1 MKVYQSPLSKELNEG
16 GIKRVCEAYQ
26 KYLPEF
32 GVKFVD
38 DDTTADL
45 IASHAGSYP
54 KPTVLH
60 CHGLY
65 WTSDYPD
72 ANRWEWAMNAAIIS
86 AIRYSKEVTVPSSW
100 VAETFQ
106 RDMRFTPHIIPHG
119 IEWQEWQ
126 HKEPNE
132 GYILWNK
139 NRIGDVCDPN
149 ILGKLADKFQDETFV
164 TTYAPQ
170 NMHNT
175 IASGKKD
182 LTEMWQNIKI
192 TDILPHNQMK
202 IMLQRAG
209 VYLSTTKETF
219 GIGVLEAMAAGVPVL
234 GWRYGGNNQLI
245 THGVNGYLAEPNN
258 LDDLFEGLNYCLK
271 YRKLL
276 GGNGQE
282 LAKNWTWLNACQMV
296 YDVYK
301 RALEPED
308 HSVSVVIPVY
318 NKSIEQ
324 VKRTIDSCVNQTLKP
339 KEIIVIND
347 GSGLQY
353 KIVDLVLSYP
363 ELPEIAF
370 LNQNNQG
377 VAHARNNGIA
387 RTSSTYICC
396 LDSDDWIEPDYL
408 ERCVN
413 EIKQDRSLGI
423 VYTGL
428 RWHNPDGET
437 GISQWPNGFD
447 YDLQIARK
455 NQVPTCCVFRREAW
469 ERIGGYKQR
478 YAPLGAGSE
487 DAAFWT
493 MFGAIGYGA
502 KQITKKPLFNYSTGQ
517 GLVHGNP
524 DYSEVDWLQMYP
536 WVKDRKHPFASL
548 AKPKSFSHSVRQYD
562 EPIISIIIP
571 VGPGHESEVCNAL
584 DSIEMQHY
592 RKWEV
597 IVVWDGCDSRK
608 DEVVLP
614 SGTKGFTH
622 CFTEQQNKIH
632 KAYPYVKFRSIGTDF
647 TRGAGWSRNFGVSFA
662 RADLIFFL
670 DADDV
675 LSHPNTLDIM
685 LEAWQNE
692 HKIIYSD
699 YLVKASWGSK
709 EEALEKLDNPVRL
722 KGYLQKTKQSI
733 ISYQAGDYDCGLAQL
748 QPKLSNNS
756 VMPYYIWCLVSCL
769 MPKKWFNEIGG
780 FDENLETWE
789 DVELFWR
796 MAKLGYCFHRVP
808 QELILYNADSGTRR
822 ENSIPRDDDGR
833 QKHKN
838 LIKYITD
845 KHKDLEIMA
854 CGCQDDKKA
863 KMTEQDVKMNSNDF
877 VTIEFWPK
885 GMGRGQAYGKH
896 LKSPTGQRI
905 GNNKLID
912 YGGYSRKAGDRFE
925 VHTLDQQAKPDVFVL
940 APAIVEVPKEKIITP
955 EPVVL
960 VGTGSPD
967 DNNTQELK
975 FVDYQKMSIKA
986 LKGIISYANFDELK
1000 DILHQEKEGKKRKSI
1015 IAAIQKK
1022 FK

>member
-1 MKVYQSPLSKELNEG
+1 MKVYQSPPTKELNEG

-32 GVKFVD
+32 GIQFVND
-38 DDTTADL
+38 DAEADL
-45 IASHAGSYP
+45 ISSHAGSYS

-72 ANRWEWAMNAAIIS
+72 ANRWEWAMNAAVIS
-86 AIRYSKEVTVPSSW
+86 AIRYSKEVTVPSAW

-106 RDMRFTPHIIPHG
+106 RDMRFTPNIIPHG
-119 IEWQEWQ
+119 IEWQDWQ
-126 HKEPNE
+126 HKEQNE

-149 ILGKLADKFQDETFV
+149 ILGKLADRFQDETFV

-182 LTEMWQNIKI
+182 TTEMWHNIKI

-202 IMLQRAG
+202 LMVQRAG

-219 GIGVLEAMAAGVPVL
+219 GLGVLEAMAAGVPVL
-234 GWRYGGNNQLI
+234 GWRYGGNTQLI
-245 THGVNGYLAEPNN
+245 EHGVNGYLAEPNN
-258 LDDLFEGLNYCLK
+258 LDDLFEGLNYCLQ

-276 GGNGQE
+276 GANGQE

-296 YDVYK
+296 YNVYTK
-301 RALEPED
+301 ALEPED

-318 NKSIEQ
+318 NKTIEQ
-324 VKRTIDSCVNQTLKP
+324 VERAVESCLNQTLKP
-339 KEIIVIND
+339 KEIIVIDD
-347 GSGLQY
+347 GSDTDYETLQSFGSQNY
-353 KIVDLVLSYP
+353 YP
-363 ELPEIAF
+363 VTVIK
-370 LNQNNQG
+370 QHNQG

-387 RTSSTYICC
+387 QTTSTYICC

-408 ERCVN
+408 KRCVN

-423 VYTGL
+423 VFTGL

-447 YDLQIARK
+447 YDAQIARK
-455 NQVPTCCVFRREAW
+455 NQIPTCCVFRREAW

-502 KQITKKPLFNYSTGQ
+502 RQITKKPLFNYSTGQ

-524 DYSEVDWLQMYP
+524 EYNEVDWLQMYP
-536 WVKDRKHPFASL
+536 WTRDIKHPFASL
-548 AKPKSFSHSVRQYD
+548 AKPKDFSHPVRQYD

-571 VGPGHESEVCNAL
+571 VGTGHEKEVCNAL

-597 IVVWDGCDSRK
+597 IVIWDFDLQDNEIINQIQLS
-608 DEVVLP
+608 
-614 SGTKGFTH
+614 
-622 CFTEQQNKIH
+622 
-632 KAYPYVKFRSIGTDF
+632 YPYVRFRGIGASS
-647 TRGAGWSRNFGVSFA
+647 GAGWSRNFGVNFA

-675 LSHPNTLDIM
+675 LSSPHTLDIM
-685 LEAWQNE
+685 LESWQNE

-709 EEALEKLDNPVRL
+709 EEALNKLDDPTRL
-722 KGYLQKTKQSI
+722 KGYLPKTKQSI
-733 ISYQAGDYDCGLAQL
+733 ISYQAGDYDCNVAQS

-756 VMPYYIWCLVSCL
+756 NMPYYIWCLVSCL
-769 MPKKWFNEIGG
+769 MPKKWFNEAGG
-780 FDENLETWE
+780 FDESLDTWE

-796 MAKLGYCFHRVP
+796 MAKLGYCFHRVS
-808 QELILYNADSGTRR
+808 QELILYNADSGNRR
-822 ENSIPRDDDGR
+822 EESIPKDHFGR
-833 QKHKN
+833 QNHKN

-863 KMTEQDVKMNSNDF
+863 ITAEQDTKMKDNDF
-877 VTIEFWPK
+877 VRIEFWPK
-885 GMGRGQAYGKH
+885 GVERGQSYGKH
-896 LKSPTGQRI
+896 LKSPSGQRI

-912 YGGYSRKAGDRFE
+912 YGGYSRRAGDKFD
-925 VHTLDQQAKPDVFVL
+925 VHIADQKARPDMFQL
-940 APAIVEVPKEKIITP
+940 ATVEIEVPKEEIITP
-955 EPVVL
+955 EPVAIA
-960 VGTGSPD
+960 TAND
-967 DNNTQELK
+967 TQEIDIVTDHK
-975 FVDYQKMSIKA
+975 WDDTVIQKLYGKHSAKK
-986 LKGIISYANFDELK
+986 LKGMILNYDENELE
-1000 DILHQEKEGKKRKSI
+1000 DLEYILEWEQNGKNRKSI
-1015 IAAIQKK
+1015 IEAIQKRI
-1022 FK
+1022 